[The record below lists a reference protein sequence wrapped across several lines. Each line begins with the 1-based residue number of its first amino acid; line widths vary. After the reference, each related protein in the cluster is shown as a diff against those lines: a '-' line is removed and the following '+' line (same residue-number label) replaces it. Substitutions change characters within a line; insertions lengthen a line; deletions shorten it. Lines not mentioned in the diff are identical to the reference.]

1 MFIIDRL
8 LLTKRIIRDLHI
20 QRYTQTPPPPPTPTH
35 TCTYTYTHGGTDPHQ
50 EINREW
56 IFEHQTKYKTN
67 SSLSKMPLQSTN
79 ITIMIL
85 KLTPHMHANYTPM
98 SDTPKIHIT
107 QHTRRGILF
116 HREQNSQGPSFE
128 GTFHC
133 ANDYRNYNINSRSL
147 DQQDI
152 SHVKI

>member
-1 MFIIDRL
+1 
-8 LLTKRIIRDLHI
+8 
-20 QRYTQTPPPPPTPTH
+20 
-35 TCTYTYTHGGTDPHQ
+35 
-50 EINREW
+50 
-56 IFEHQTKYKTN
+56 
-67 SSLSKMPLQSTN
+67 
-79 ITIMIL
+79 
-85 KLTPHMHANYTPM
+85 MHANYTPM

-107 QHTRRGILF
+107 QHTRRDILF
-116 HREQNSQGPSFE
+116 HREQNGQGPSCE